1 MSAPAGVAGL
11 SAALAAGE
19 SSAAEALRGYLQR
32 IERFDA
38 QLGCFLHLAESAEAE
53 ARASDA
59 RRAQGRAIGPL
70 DGVPIALKDN
80 IHAAGQPTTNGIG
93 ALRGRIAPGDAECV
107 RRLRAAGAVIL
118 GKLNMEE
125 GALGATNDNQVYGRC
140 HNPHRLGFTPGGSS
154 GGSGAAVAAGL
165 CAAALGTD
173 TLGSVRIPASYC
185 GVTGFKPSHGWI
197 SCEGVLPLCAEL
209 DHVGPLVARLR
220 DLAPLLPA
228 LCPRGGP
235 SCDGEAAAAAIAAG
249 VSAPLAKLRLARV
262 AGLGAAAMTP
272 EVAEVFEQT
281 LHRLRG
287 AGAVIAEVAL
297 AVEEWPALRRRGLL
311 LCEAE
316 AARAYAPE
324 IRRNPAGFTPQLRAL
339 LDYGAAQST
348 ERIAAARA
356 RIGNFRRRAG
366 DALAGLDAVLLPTAP
381 QTAFAFDGPTPNNQA
396 DFTAFANLSG
406 GPAISL
412 PMGAPGGLPA
422 GLQLAAAPGAD
433 AALLRAAARI
443 EALLPAPPPPAL

>member
-1 MSAPAGVAGL
+1 MSAPQGVAAL

-19 SSAAEALRGYLQR
+19 CSAATALRDCLRR
-32 IERFDA
+32 IERFDP

-53 ARASDA
+53 AQASDA
-59 RRAQGRAIGPL
+59 RRAQGRALGPL

-93 ALRGRIAPGDAECV
+93 ALRGRVAPGDAECV

-125 GALGATNDNQVYGRC
+125 GALGATNDNRAYGRC
-140 HNPHRLGFTPGGSS
+140 HNPHRPGFTPGGSS

-197 SCEGVLPLCAEL
+197 SCEGVLPLCAAL

-228 LCPRGGP
+228 LCGPRG
-235 SCDGEAAAAAIAAG
+235 GEAAAALAAG
-249 VSAPLAKLRLARV
+249 VSAPLAGLRLARV
-262 AGLGAAAMTP
+262 AGLGASAMSP
-272 EVAEVFEQT
+272 EVADAFEQT
-281 LHRLRG
+281 LQRLRG
-287 AGAVIAEVAL
+287 AGAVIGEVAL

-316 AARAYAPE
+316 AARAFAPE
-324 IRRNPAGFTPQLRAL
+324 IRRNPEGFTPQLRAL
-339 LDYGAAQST
+339 LDYGAAQPAG
-348 ERIAAARA
+348 RIAAARE
-356 RIGNFRRRAG
+356 RIANFRRRACE
-366 DALAGLDAVLLPTAP
+366 ALAGLDAVLLPTAP

-396 DFTAFANLSG
+396 DFTAFANLTG
-406 GPAISL
+406 GPALSL

>member
-1 MSAPAGVAGL
+1 MTAPGGVAEL

-19 SSAAEALRGYLQR
+19 SSAAAALRICLQR

-38 QLGCFLHLAESAEAE
+38 QLGCFLHLSESAEAE
-53 ARASDA
+53 ANASDA
-59 RRAQGRAIGPL
+59 RRAQGRALGPL

-93 ALRGRIAPGDAECV
+93 ALRGRAAPGDAECV
-107 RRLRAAGAVIL
+107 RQLRAAGAVIL

-125 GALGATNDNQVYGRC
+125 GALGATNDNRAYGRC
-140 HNPHRLGFTPGGSS
+140 HNPHRPGFTPGGSS

-209 DHVGPLVARLR
+209 DHVGPLVPRLR

-228 LCPRGGP
+228 LCGPARG
-235 SCDGEAAAAAIAAG
+235 GEAAAALAAG
-249 VSAPLAKLRLARV
+249 ISAPLAKLRLARV
-262 AGLGAAAMTP
+262 AGLGASAMTP
-272 EVAEVFEQT
+272 EVADAFEQT
-281 LHRLRG
+281 LQRLRG
-287 AGAVIAEVAL
+287 AGAVIGEVEL

-316 AARAYAPE
+316 AARAFAPE
-324 IRRNPAGFTPQLRAL
+324 IRRNPEGFTPQLRAL
-339 LDYGAAQST
+339 LDYGAAQSA

-356 RIGNFRRRAG
+356 RIAHFRRRAC

-381 QTAFAFDGPTPNNQA
+381 QTAFAFDGPTPNDQA
-396 DFTAFANLSG
+396 DFTAFANLAG
-406 GPAISL
+406 GPALSL
-412 PMGAPGGLPA
+412 PMGAPGGLPL